1 MIEWTS
7 GVTSAVKKFEVI
19 SIEPSDLA
27 HFWVV
32 SYKIGDNEIEKEAIE
47 AIDPNEAFIKFR
59 NMMIKQFKNRNK
71 GKRS

>member
-1 MIEWTS
+1 M
-7 GVTSAVKKFEVI
+7 KKFEVI

>member
-7 GVTSAVKKFEVI
+7 GVKSAVKKFEVI

>member
-1 MIEWTS
+1 MK
-7 GVTSAVKKFEVI
+7 SAVKKFEVI

-32 SYKIGDNEIEKEAIE
+32 SYKIDDNEIEKEAIE

>member
-1 MIEWTS
+1 MIKWTS
-7 GVTSAVKKFEVI
+7 GVKSAVKKFEVI

>member
-1 MIEWTS
+1 MIDERS
-7 GVTSAVKKFEVI
+7 GVKSAVKKFEVI

-32 SYKIGDNEIEKEAIE
+32 SYKIGDGEIEKEAIE
-47 AIDPNEAFIKFR
+47 AIDSNEAYIKFR

>member
-1 MIEWTS
+1 MIDDRV
-7 GVTSAVKKFEVI
+7 GVKSAVKKFEVI

-32 SYKIGDNEIEKEAIE
+32 SYKIGDGEIEKEAIE
-47 AIDPNEAFIKFR
+47 AIDSNEAYIKFR

>member
-7 GVTSAVKKFEVI
+7 GVKSAVKKFEVI

-32 SYKIGDNEIEKEAIE
+32 SYKTGDGEIEKEAIE
-47 AIDPNEAFIKFR
+47 AIDSNEAFIKFR

>member
-59 NMMIKQFKNRNK
+59 NMMIKQFKNKNK

>member
-1 MIEWTS
+1 M
-7 GVTSAVKKFEVI
+7 KKFEVI

-32 SYKIGDNEIEKEAIE
+32 SYKIGDGEIEKEAIE
-47 AIDPNEAFIKFR
+47 AIDSNEAYIKFR

>member
-1 MIEWTS
+1 M
-7 GVTSAVKKFEVI
+7 KKFEVI

-59 NMMIKQFKNRNK
+59 NMMIKQFKNKNK

>member
-32 SYKIGDNEIEKEAIE
+32 SYKIGDDEIEKEAIE
-47 AIDPNEAFIKFR
+47 AIDSNEAFIKFR
-59 NMMIKQFKNRNK
+59 NMMIKQFKNKNK